1 MQIYFQ
7 NRFVCISLF
16 QRCLNYFVVLLLTLF
31 VSTDPS
37 FAQKTSIQ
45 TVVIDAGHGGKDP
58 GALGKKSKEKNITL
72 SVALKTGKYI
82 EENCPDVKVIYTRK
96 KDEFIELQRR
106 AEIANKNNADV
117 FISIHCNAMPK
128 GNTSTYGAETFIMGE
143 HRSNANLEVAKLE
156 NSAILYENDTD
167 DKYGGY
173 DPNSVEAHIMFSLYQ
188 SLYQE
193 QSTNLAKKVQEQFC
207 NRVGRFDRGVQ
218 QAGFLVLYKTAM
230 PSVLIELGFL
240 TNLKE
245 ENFLLSEDGQ
255 TYMASAIYRAFR
267 DYKREFERKNS
278 KAVDLTDEQ
287 KKILTPDAYAKEQ
300 EEKKQREQKEKDAVK
315 TENKQQQHSSN
326 KVVFKVQ
333 FETKPNKIPL
343 TDKRYKNIPDV
354 GVYEHNGIFKYT
366 SGVFSSKNEAIQ
378 HQKTIRNKG
387 YSDAFVVAFHND
399 KRITIQEAEQL
410 LKR

>member
-1 MQIYFQ
+1 MF
-7 NRFVCISLF
+7 FVYTELS
-16 QRCLNYFVVLLLTLF
+16 Y
-31 VSTDPS
+31 
-37 FAQKTSIQ
+37 AQQTKIQ

-58 GALGKKSKEKNITL
+58 GAVGKKSKEKNITL

-82 EENCPDVKVIYTRK
+82 EDNLPDVKVIYTRT

-106 AEIANKNNADV
+106 AEIANKNHADV

-156 NSAILYENDTD
+156 NSAILYENNVD
-167 DKYGGY
+167 DDYGGY

-193 QSTNLAKKVQEQFC
+193 QSTSLARKVQDQFC
-207 NRVGRFDRGVQ
+207 NRVGRYDRGVQ

-240 TNLKE
+240 TNQKE
-245 ENFLLSEDGQ
+245 ENFLLSDDGQ
-255 TYMASAIYRAFR
+255 SYMASAIYRAFK
-267 DYKREFERKNS
+267 DYKRDFEREN
-278 KAVDLTDEQ
+278 ARELTDEQ
-287 KKILTPDAYAKEQ
+287 KKILTPDVY
-300 EEKKQREQKEKDAVK
+300 EKEQKEKAQKEKKNEDKPEAQKTPKAPK
-315 TENKQQQHSSN
+315 TESSIN
-326 KVVFKVQ
+326 NIVYKVQ
-333 FETKPNKIPL
+333 FDTKPNKVSL
-343 TDKRYKNIPDV
+343 TDKRFKNIPDV
-354 GVYEHNGIFKYT
+354 GVYEHYGIFKYT
-366 SGVFSSKNEAIQ
+366 SGNFSTKNEAIK
-378 HQKTIRNKG
+378 HQKVIKNKG
-387 YSDAFVVAFHND
+387 YSDAFVVVFHNN